1 METTLSK
8 LKIIKDIL
16 PTHYS
21 DSIKSLPI
29 INYNNFDNN
38 SNISCLIK
46 EPPIILYDKVVYQR
60 RNVGFFSNESI
71 GYKFSNKLMKS
82 QKLTGWMI
90 DILQIINNQLETKFN
105 GILINHYE
113 NGNNY
118 ISAHSDNE
126 SGLDKNNIVAAL
138 SFGAERKFR
147 IRDKKT
153 KKIVND
159 FNLEHNSLIIMSGN
173 FQNEFTHEIPVQK
186 KILQPRWSL
195 TFRKHTV

>member
-8 LKIIKDIL
+8 LRIIKDIL